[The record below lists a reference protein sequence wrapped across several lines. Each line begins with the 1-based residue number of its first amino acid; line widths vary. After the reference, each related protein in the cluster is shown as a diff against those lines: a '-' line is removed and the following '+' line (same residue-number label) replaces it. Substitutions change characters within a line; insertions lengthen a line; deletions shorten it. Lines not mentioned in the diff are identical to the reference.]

1 MKLHTL
7 PVLFALTLLFP
18 PPAATEEGK
27 VVGVE
32 LFHPAEGTLLEDRYV
47 VVEGTVQDPEA
58 YYLEITVNKE
68 DVYRTV
74 VRDFIFSEE
83 VYLDP
88 GVNSIR
94 VGDAYVRVFR
104 AAEGETPPAD
114 YKKVYG
120 HMGLDDSCAEC
131 HEIDD
136 RGGLSFEGEPEE
148 TCGWCHGDLHRD
160 RGGDEYASV
169 HRPVKEGRCLLCH
182 RPHLSEKPGLPA
194 ENVPGCEECHQETFE
209 RLEKDRYVHGPLNLG
224 DCRLCHTMHSS
235 IEDALLT
242 MSPTVLCTQ
251 CHSEV
256 APREDT
262 PEDLMPHPMIPEGKC
277 GRCHFPHSSE
287 NPRMMRQPSSRICY
301 DCHPEKTKSFHEK
314 KGFSI
319 YVCQKCHDLHR
330 PTLPHLITD
339 TSRSLCMQCHEFKE
353 DAAFTHEFITG
364 GGCFI
369 CHTFHEASLSED
381 IAAIC
386 LRCHGGNPRL
396 GEVHQGVDIESS
408 KCTICH
414 LPHQSDREKLLY
426 KVEHTPFQERD
437 CAACHEDLADLL
449 KEPGSMICLSCHEEK
464 DVSSAAAGMEIHPPV
479 EEEDCTFCHSTHA
492 SSEEALLKEREL
504 TLCLGCHRT
513 FKKATIMKP
522 KSSHEAVLTGECHRC
537 HDPHLSA
544 NRSLLR
550 NSPGELC
557 AGCHRDL
564 LEGPGGE
571 AWAVPHPPVD
581 EGKCRL
587 CHRPHTSRKP
597 SLLKS
602 AMPKVCRPCHQD
614 FFKKLQKA
622 PEGMR
627 HRPVREGR
635 CAACHDIH
643 GGPEAVLLKSAG
655 AGLCTSCHASPKG
668 AHHLFPREEI
678 EERTGVH
685 IPGENFC
692 ILCHLPHASSG
703 GRLLKKNSDQVCRG
717 CHKM

>member
-1 MKLHTL
+1 M
-7 PVLFALTLLFP
+7 VQ
-18 PPAATEEGK
+18 
-27 VVGVE
+27 VE
-32 LFHPAEGTLLEDRYV
+32 LFHPPDKTLLEDQYV
-47 VVEGTVQDPEA
+47 IVEGTVKDPEA

-83 VYLDP
+83 VYLEP
-88 GVNSIR
+88 GFNSIR
-94 VGDAYVRVFR
+94 VGTAGVRVFR
-104 AAEGETPPAD
+104 AAEGETPPED

-120 HMGLDDSCAEC
+120 HIGLDDGCAEC
-131 HEIDD
+131 HEIDIS
-136 RGGLSFEGEPEE
+136 GNLSLDGEPNES
-148 TCGWCHGDLHRD
+148 CGWCHGDLHRD
-160 RGGDEYASV
+160 RGGDEYTSV
-169 HRPVKEGRCLLCH
+169 HRPVAQGKCLLCH
-182 RPHLSEKPGLPA
+182 RPHLSDEPGLLV
-194 ENVPGCEECHQETFE
+194 EKVPECQECHQETFE

-235 IEDALLT
+235 RETALLN

-256 APREDT
+256 APRENT

-301 DCHPEKTKSFHEK
+301 DCHPKKTKSFHEK

-330 PTLPHLITD
+330 PTIPHLIID

-353 DAAFTHEFITG
+353 DAAFTHEFITE

-396 GEVHQGVDIESS
+396 GEIHKGLDIKTS

-426 KVEHTPFQERD
+426 NVEHTPFRERN
-437 CAACHEDLADLL
+437 CAACHDDRADLI
-449 KEPGSMICLSCHEEK
+449 KEAGSRLCLDCHEKK
-464 DVSSAAAGMEIHPPV
+464 DVSSPAAAGMEIHPPV
-479 EEEDCTFCHSTHA
+479 EDEDCSFCHSSHA
-492 SSEEALLKEREL
+492 STEEGLLNEAEL
-504 TLCLGCHRT
+504 TLCLGCHRK
-513 FKKATIMKP
+513 FKKATILKP
-522 KSSHEAVLTGECHRC
+522 KSSHEAVLTGKCHRC
-537 HDPHLSA
+537 HEPHFSA
-544 NRSLLR
+544 NRSLLKK
-550 NSPGELC
+550 PPTELC

-564 LEGPGGE
+564 LRGPDGE
-571 AWAVPHPPVD
+571 AWAVSHPPVE

-602 AMPKVCRPCHQD
+602 AMPKGCRPCHQD
-614 FFKKLQKA
+614 FFKRLREE
-622 PEGMR
+622 PEENHHG
-627 HRPVREGR
+627 PVREGT
-635 CAACHDIH
+635 CGACHDVH
-643 GGPEAVLLKSAG
+643 GSPEALLLKPAEG
-655 AGLCTSCHASPKG
+655 TGLCTACHASPEG
-668 AHHLFPREEI
+668 GHHFFSREEI
-678 EERTGVH
+678 EEKVEGYS
-685 IPGENFC
+685 PGANLC
-692 ILCHLPHASSG
+692 VLCHLPHVSSG
-703 GRLLKKNSDQVCRG
+703 RGLLKESSDPVCRG
-717 CHKM
+717 CHQI